1 MVDIVRR
8 FSDLVAPVTVNDFT
22 DTIAAKSHFYIQ
34 GPDDKFSNVASWEMI
49 NRLLERT
56 SLWNSRLL
64 TLAKDGPTLD
74 AEQYCRADTDVDG
87 HAIMRPVPSL
97 IRKHLKDGAT
107 LVLNQA
113 DMLTPELA
121 AVSACLKLRFGA
133 QIKCNIYCSWQENQG
148 FATHFDGRDVFVL
161 HIAGEKT
168 WHLYDGFYELPMGN
182 SPYTF
187 RLGDEENDRLK
198 GNCIERV
205 EMTPG
210 DLLYIP
216 RGQYHD
222 AIASSDAS
230 LHLTFGVVQMLGIEV
245 IDMLQ
250 AGFVHEPLFHEPLPH
265 FDDPAALQSHVGRL
279 ADRLS
284 EILASPETGVI
295 VRETQKS
302 VATQE
307 FSGEYDLPYSGEIS
321 TFRVVHDEL
330 IERAGKDSDLVAIF
344 EWTAERDYFSDRDL
358 VAAFPSLKSDG
369 VVYVLGELIAAN
381 RIIKIG

>member
-56 SLWNSRLL
+56 SLWDSRLL

-133 QIKCNIYCSWQENQG
+133 QVKCNIYCSWRENQG

-187 RLGDEENDRLK
+187 RLGDEENERLK
-198 GNCIERV
+198 GSCIERV

-222 AIASSDAS
+222 AIASSNAS

-245 IDMLQ
+245 MDMLQ
-250 AGFVHEPLFHEPLPH
+250 AGFVDEPLFHEPLPH
-265 FDDPAALQSHVGRL
+265 FDDPATLQSHLGRL

-284 EILASPETGVI
+284 EILESPETGVM

-302 VATQE
+302 VAMQE
-307 FSGEYDLPYSGEIS
+307 FSAEYDLPYSGEIS

-330 IERAGKDSDLVAIF
+330 IECVGKDSDLVTIF

-358 VAAFPSLKSDG
+358 VSAFPSLKSDG
-369 VVYVLGELIAAN
+369 VVHVLGELIAAN